1 MMDLSTHYL
10 GLSLKN
16 PVVASSSP
24 LTWSL
29 EKNLELQKSGVAA
42 IIMPSLFEEQIEN
55 EQAQLERFLHQQ
67 SIGHSE
73 VDSFHPQLPDYE
85 EYQYKY
91 IKQLKL
97 LKEALEI
104 PVIASLNG
112 VSDGGWVEYASE
124 LEKAGADAL
133 ELNVYY
139 VAGDP
144 DETSE
149 QVEQRYI
156 DLLTSVRQQ
165 IKIPVS
171 MKLSHQF
178 SAIIPLIK
186 KLQQEGAAGV
196 SLFNRFYQ
204 PDIDMD
210 TLNVVPKLELSNSNE
225 SMLRI
230 RWIAMLF
237 QQVSLSLSITGG
249 MHTAEDVLKGLLAGA
264 DITCMCSALLK
275 NGPEHVKTV
284 LAEMTHWMEE
294 KEYESVQQL
303 KGSLSY
309 AHAINPAAYE
319 RANYL
324 EVLDNYSYASGVMV

>member
-1 MMDLSTHYL
+1 MDLSTTYL
-10 GLSLKN
+10 GLELKN
-16 PVVASSSP
+16 PIIASSSP
-24 LTWSL
+24 LTWKL
-29 EKNLELQKSGVAA
+29 ETCLALQQAGASA

-55 EQAQLERFLHQQ
+55 EQARMVRFIDQQ
-67 SIGHSE
+67 SIGHAE
-73 VDSFHPQLPDYE
+73 VDSFHPHLPEYE

-91 IKQLKL
+91 IKQLQKL
-97 LKEALEI
+97 KNEMDI

-112 VSDGGWVEYASE
+112 ISDGGWVQYAGE
-124 LEKAGADAL
+124 LEQAGADAL

-139 VAGDP
+139 IAADP
-144 DETSE
+144 DESST

-156 DLLTSVRQQ
+156 DLLKSVKQH

-178 SAIIPLIK
+178 SAIIPLVK
-186 KLQQEGAAGV
+186 SLQQAGASGV

-204 PDIDMD
+204 PDIDLD
-210 TLNVVPKLELSNSNE
+210 SLDIVPKLELSNSNE
-225 SMLRI
+225 AMLRI
-230 RWIAMLF
+230 RWIAMLH
-237 QQVSLSLSITGG
+237 QQVSLSLAITGG
-249 MHTAEDVLKGLLAGA
+249 MHQAEDILKGLLAGA

-275 NGPEHVKTV
+275 NGPEQISTV
-284 LAEMTHWMEE
+284 LDNMSKWMEE

-309 AHAINPAAYE
+309 AHAINPAAFE